1 MKRRHGKVW
10 PLAAVVLWAVAS
22 ATVTAV
28 PANAA
33 AVAAEAVTTD
43 GSGPAAPDASAVL
56 EAVVDNLRGG
66 PMRGTQTFVVER
78 PGRITEYVMEI
89 VTDGGERGL
98 IRIVAPPREAGQAFL
113 MDGDDLWLYNPR
125 LGRSLRLPPSG
136 RSGAFLGSDVSY
148 NDIVGRDLEND
159 YIAAF
164 AETEGET
171 AEGAAAAGAPEG
183 GAPEGAAPEGGAPA
197 GGAPEG
203 AAPEGGGPEG
213 GAPEGA
219 TPEGGGPEGVI
230 VLELTPRPGAP
241 TPYGRVVVGVDGAS
255 LTPRWI
261 DYYDQRGQV
270 VKRLTLAEYLEAG
283 QRRVPQLM
291 VVEDRIREGY
301 RTVVR
306 LDDVVLDAAVPET
319 CFTLQALERGCP

>member
-43 GSGPAAPDASAVL
+43 GSGPAATDASAVL

-125 LGRSLRLPPSG
+125 LGRFLRLPPSG

-148 NDIVGRDLEND
+148 NDLVGRDLEND

-164 AETEGET
+164 AGTEGET
-171 AEGAAAAGAPEG
+171 AEGGGPEG
-183 GAPEGAAPEGGAPA
+183 GGPEGGAPA
-197 GGAPEG
+197 GGAPKG
-203 AAPEGGGPEG
+203 AAPEGGGPD
-213 GAPEGA
+213 
-219 TPEGGGPEGVI
+219 GVI

-283 QRRVPQLM
+283 QRRVPQLV

>member
-43 GSGPAAPDASAVL
+43 GSGPAATDASAVL

-183 GAPEGAAPEGGAPA
+183 GAPA

-203 AAPEGGGPEG
+203 AAPEGGGPD
-213 GAPEGA
+213 
-219 TPEGGGPEGVI
+219 GVI

>member
-183 GAPEGAAPEGGAPA
+183 GAPA
-197 GGAPEG
+197 GGAPKG
-203 AAPEGGGPEG
+203 AAPEGGGPD
-213 GAPEGA
+213 
-219 TPEGGGPEGVI
+219 GVI

>member
-1 MKRRHGKVW
+1 
-10 PLAAVVLWAVAS
+10 
-22 ATVTAV
+22 
-28 PANAA
+28 
-33 AVAAEAVTTD
+33 
-43 GSGPAAPDASAVL
+43 
-56 EAVVDNLRGG
+56 
-66 PMRGTQTFVVER
+66 ER

-113 MDGDDLWLYNPR
+113 MDGDDLWLYNSR

-183 GAPEGAAPEGGAPA
+183 GAPA

-213 GAPEGA
+213 GAPAGGA
-219 TPEGGGPEGVI
+219 PAGAAPEGGAPEG
-230 VLELTPRPGAP
+230 GAP
-241 TPYGRVVVGVDGAS
+241 EGGA
-255 LTPRWI
+255 P
-261 DYYDQRGQV
+261 
-270 VKRLTLAEYLEAG
+270 AG
-283 QRRVPQLM
+283 GAP
-291 VVEDRIREGY
+291 EGGAPKG
-301 RTVVR
+301 
-306 LDDVVLDAAVPET
+306 AAAAGAP
-319 CFTLQALERGCP
+319 AGGAPAGGAPKGA

>member
-43 GSGPAAPDASAVL
+43 GSGPAATDASAVL

-183 GAPEGAAPEGGAPA
+183 GT
-197 GGAPEG
+197 PEG

-213 GAPEGA
+213 GAPD
-219 TPEGGGPEGVI
+219 GVI

>member
-171 AEGAAAAGAPEG
+171 AEGAAAAGE
-183 GAPEGAAPEGGAPA
+183 PEGGAPA

-203 AAPEGGGPEG
+203 AAPEGGGPD
-213 GAPEGA
+213 
-219 TPEGGGPEGVI
+219 GVI

>member
-22 ATVTAV
+22 VTVTAV

-43 GSGPAAPDASAVL
+43 GSGPAATDASAVL

-136 RSGAFLGSDVSY
+136 RSDAFLGSDVSY

-164 AETEGET
+164 AETEEET
-171 AEGAAAAGAPEG
+171 AEGAAAAGAT
-183 GAPEGAAPEGGAPA
+183 EGGAPA
-197 GGAPEG
+197 GGAPKG
-203 AAPEGGGPEG
+203 AAPEGGGPD
-213 GAPEGA
+213 
-219 TPEGGGPEGVI
+219 GVI

>member
-1 MKRRHGKVW
+1 
-10 PLAAVVLWAVAS
+10 
-22 ATVTAV
+22 
-28 PANAA
+28 
-33 AVAAEAVTTD
+33 
-43 GSGPAAPDASAVL
+43 
-56 EAVVDNLRGG
+56 
-66 PMRGTQTFVVER
+66 
-78 PGRITEYVMEI
+78 I

-183 GAPEGAAPEGGAPA
+183 GAPA

-203 AAPEGGGPEG
+203 AAPAG
-213 GAPEGA
+213 GAPAGGA
-219 TPEGGGPEGVI
+219 PKGAAPEGGGPDGVI

-270 VKRLTLAEYLEAG
+270 V
-283 QRRVPQLM
+283 
-291 VVEDRIREGY
+291 
-301 RTVVR
+301 
-306 LDDVVLDAAVPET
+306 
-319 CFTLQALERGCP
+319 

>member
-43 GSGPAAPDASAVL
+43 GSGPAATDASAVL

-183 GAPEGAAPEGGAPA
+183 GAPA

-213 GAPEGA
+213 GAPEGGA
-219 TPEGGGPEGVI
+219 PEGGGPDGVI

>member
-1 MKRRHGKVW
+1 
-10 PLAAVVLWAVAS
+10 
-22 ATVTAV
+22 
-28 PANAA
+28 
-33 AVAAEAVTTD
+33 
-43 GSGPAAPDASAVL
+43 
-56 EAVVDNLRGG
+56 
-66 PMRGTQTFVVER
+66 
-78 PGRITEYVMEI
+78 
-89 VTDGGERGL
+89 
-98 IRIVAPPREAGQAFL
+98 
-113 MDGDDLWLYNPR
+113 DDLWLYNPR

-171 AEGAAAAGAPEG
+171 AEGAAAAGATEG
-183 GAPEGAAPEGGAPA
+183 GAPEGAA
-197 GGAPEG
+197 
-203 AAPEGGGPEG
+203 
-213 GAPEGA
+213 
-219 TPEGGGPEGVI
+219 PEGGGPEGVI

-241 TPYGRVVVGVDGAS
+241 TPCGRVVVGVDGAS

>member
-1 MKRRHGKVW
+1 MKRRHGKGW

-113 MDGDDLWLYNPR
+113 MDGDDLWLYNPG

-164 AETEGET
+164 TETEGET
-171 AEGAAAAGAPEG
+171 AEGAAAAG
-183 GAPEGAAPEGGAPA
+183 APEGGAPA

-219 TPEGGGPEGVI
+219 APEGGGPEG
-230 VLELTPRPGAP
+230 GAP
-241 TPYGRVVVGVDGAS
+241 AGGA
-255 LTPRWI
+255 PE
-261 DYYDQRGQV
+261 G
-270 VKRLTLAEYLEAG
+270 AAPEGGGPEGGAPEGAAAAG
-283 QRRVPQLM
+283 APA
-291 VVEDRIREGY
+291 GG
-301 RTVVR
+301 
-306 LDDVVLDAAVPET
+306 APAGGAPKG
-319 CFTLQALERGCP
+319 A

>member
-183 GAPEGAAPEGGAPA
+183 GAPA
-197 GGAPEG
+197 GGAPKG
-203 AAPEGGGPEG
+203 AAPEGGGPD
-213 GAPEGA
+213 
-219 TPEGGGPEGVI
+219 GVI

-283 QRRVPQLM
+283 QRRVPQLV

-306 LDDVVLDAAVPET
+306 LDDVVLDAAVPKT

>member
-1 MKRRHGKVW
+1 
-10 PLAAVVLWAVAS
+10 
-22 ATVTAV
+22 
-28 PANAA
+28 
-33 AVAAEAVTTD
+33 
-43 GSGPAAPDASAVL
+43 
-56 EAVVDNLRGG
+56 VDNLRGG

-164 AETEGET
+164 AGAEGET
-171 AEGAAAAGAPEG
+171 AEGAAAAGAPEGGALAG

-213 GAPEGA
+213 GAPADGA
-219 TPEGGGPEGVI
+219 PKGAAPEGGGPDGVI

-283 QRRVPQLM
+283 QRRVPRLR
-291 VVEDRIREGY
+291 VVECRIREG
-301 RTVVR
+301 
-306 LDDVVLDAAVPET
+306 
-319 CFTLQALERGCP
+319 

>member
-43 GSGPAAPDASAVL
+43 GSGPAATDASAVL

-171 AEGAAAAGAPEG
+171 AEGAAAAGAP
-183 GAPEGAAPEGGAPA
+183 A

-203 AAPEGGGPEG
+203 AAPEGGGPD
-213 GAPEGA
+213 
-219 TPEGGGPEGVI
+219 GVI

>member
-183 GAPEGAAPEGGAPA
+183 GAPA

-203 AAPEGGGPEG
+203 AAPEGGGPD
-213 GAPEGA
+213 
-219 TPEGGGPEGVI
+219 GVI

>member
-1 MKRRHGKVW
+1 MQRRHGKVW

-43 GSGPAAPDASAVL
+43 GSGPAATDASAVL

-183 GAPEGAAPEGGAPA
+183 GAPA

-203 AAPEGGGPEG
+203 AAPEGGGPD
-213 GAPEGA
+213 
-219 TPEGGGPEGVI
+219 GVI